1 MHNNA
6 ETFGI
11 IFKSAR
17 EMSELTVE
25 KLANRIGITERY
37 LYRIENEGKKP
48 NFYVLYKLIRE
59 LDISPDLIFYP
70 EKPSKE
76 SEVENLVRML
86 YRCDERF
93 LEVVKA
99 TVKALIKVENNKR
112 K

>member
-37 LYRIENEGKKP
+37 LYRIENEGK
-48 NFYVLYKLIRE
+48 NLASMYC
-59 LDISPDLIFYP
+59 IS
-70 EKPSKE
+70 
-76 SEVENLVRML
+76 
-86 YRCDERF
+86 
-93 LEVVKA
+93 
-99 TVKALIKVENNKR
+99 
-112 K
+112 